1 MPKYPKR
8 RSVVIG
14 NKLWGKLKELAKEEE
29 RAVSDLLREAAI
41 KLLESREKGEKGYD
55 PVTET
60 YNRSIDLD

>member
-14 NKLWGKLKELAKEEE
+14 NKLWSRLKALAENEE
-29 RAVSDLLREAAI
+29 RAVSDLLREAAV
-41 KLLESREKGEKGYD
+41 KLLESRERGEKGYD

-60 YNRSIDLD
+60 YNRSLNLD